1 MKNMIITTFLTLA
14 TTNLFPLHASSLHP
28 TDLSPIN
35 TYLGD
40 EAARVSTDYLNS
52 LNPCLAY
59 PEDYECVEA
68 FGSSDITK
76 DQAIDELATR
86 LNQTLWN
93 KFLPG
98 LEAPEARSAVHGA
111 IAEGVYEI
119 AHAAAEMA
127 VEVYEDQK
135 RLEEMKK
142 RQIEQANEAGYGH
155 ILVRTLHEQGL

>member
-14 TTNLFPLHASSLHP
+14 TTNLFSLHASPLHP
-28 TDLSPIN
+28 TDLSPLA

-52 LNPCLAY
+52 LNPCIAY
-59 PEDYECVEA
+59 PDDYQCVEEFA
-68 FGSSDITK
+68 LEK
-76 DQAIDELATR
+76 DRAIDELAAR

-93 KFLPG
+93 KYLPG
-98 LEAPEARSAVHGA
+98 LEAPETKSAVHGA

-142 RQIEQANEAGYGH
+142 RRIEQANQNGYGG
-155 ILVRTLHEQGL
+155 ILVQTLHEQGL